1 MWGDRQLCFPYFL
14 QGAWILLLAEASRV
28 VVGFSGVWLEF
39 AGVGGGESTLVSRLA
54 QQFPQ
59 HGLLWF
65 PEGPRGRPL
74 LVGEATLP
82 ASLSSQD

>member
-1 MWGDRQLCFPYFL
+1 MGEGPQLCFPYFL
-14 QGAWILLLAEASRV
+14 QGACILLLAEASGV
-28 VVGFSGVWLEF
+28 VVGFSGVWLEL
-39 AGVGGGESTLVSRLA
+39 AGVRGGESTLVSRLA

-59 HGLLWF
+59 HGPLWF
-65 PEGPRGRPL
+65 PEGPGGRPL